1 MNLAQSLKDAEKE
14 YEIGGGDYFKFED
27 GDNKIRILTM
37 WEPLAT
43 HFIKIGTKINAHVC
57 YGKDKGC
64 PYHDEG
70 APLDE
75 KGNPRTPS
83 VKFVTYICDRKDG
96 DKIKVAD
103 LPYTIIKKV
112 AGLQQDEDWQF
123 DSFPMPYDLKITYD
137 SAESGSAMYS
147 VTPSPNKNP
156 LPDFVTDGMINKKEP
171 IRIVDERKAKEALG
185 GK

>member
-1 MNLAQSLKDAEKE
+1 MSAESLKEAEKE
-14 YEIGGGDYFKFED
+14 FELGGSYFKFEE

-43 HFIKIGTKINAHVC
+43 HFVDAGRKTIAHVC
-57 YGKDKGC
+57 FGKDKGC

-75 KGNPRTPS
+75 KGNPKSPS

-103 LPYTIIKKV
+103 LPYTRH
-112 AGLQQDEDWQF
+112 
-123 DSFPMPYDLKITYD
+123 
-137 SAESGSAMYS
+137 SARR
-147 VTPSPNKNP
+147 P
-156 LPDFVTDGMINKKEP
+156 
-171 IRIVDERKAKEALG
+171 
-185 GK
+185 